1 MCYHEEG
8 GKSKSSAKRKC
19 FYDGGKKLFFQQN
32 DDLIDVI
39 GQVCQIEM
47 WFLFGN
53 VLYVPYICV
62 KVLHKILLYI
72 IIVYF
77 MFLKL
82 QKIVLKQIK
91 HFTEILMTFPIY
103 FQTKISNF
111 KL

>member
-19 FYDGGKKLFFQQN
+19 FYDGGGKKMFFQKN

-39 GQVCQIEM
+39 GQVCQTEM
-47 WFLFGN
+47 WFCLEMHST
-53 VLYVPYICV
+53 YICV
-62 KVLHKILLYI
+62 KLLHKILLNI

-103 FQTKISNF
+103 FQTKI
-111 KL
+111 